1 MTERETELKAI
12 IDDIEPPYNII
23 VEKQIEE
30 LLYIECRL
38 AALKGRKF
46 VLKNGKGES
55 RITAAGKQYKEFSQI
70 RDGIIRNLVKVIEK
84 HTKKKQNEFT
94 QWLAKQNF

>member
-1 MTERETELKAI
+1 MAEREIELKAI

-46 VLKNGKGES
+46 VMKNGKGES
-55 RITAAGKQYKEFSQI
+55 RITAAGKQYKEFSFVV
-70 RDGIIRNLVKVIEK
+70 L
-84 HTKKKQNEFT
+84 
-94 QWLAKQNF
+94 